1 MTNTFYTSYL
11 ATEDGLAHACD
22 PTQTFDAAVDAYAEA
37 REDGYPAEV
46 FLIDLDKGTA
56 IKHTDRANR
65 RVIKRCRDRG
75 QELPE
80 WLA

>member
-1 MTNTFYTSYL
+1 MNNTFYTVYF
-11 ATEDGLAHACD
+11 ATEDGLGHACD
-22 PTQTFDAAVDAYAEA
+22 PTPFLDDAVDAYIEA

-46 FLIDLDKGTA
+46 FLIDLDKRTA

-65 RVIKRCRDRG
+65 RVINRSHHRG

>member
-1 MTNTFYTSYL
+1 MNRHFTTFVAL
-11 ATEDGLAHACD
+11 VDGLAHACD
-22 PTQTFDAAVDAYAEA
+22 PTASFDAAVDAYAEA
-37 REDGYPAEV
+37 RDDNYPAEV

-56 IKHTDRANR
+56 TKHTDRANR